1 VEGGAEGGGA
11 AAGKGA
17 NLFDRL
23 RVLPHPR
30 RLRQHLLH
38 RVCRIAAICAR
49 QGRGL
54 ADRTQGDGRAAAQ
67 RTVVERVDHV
77 VHNPER
83 LVPVE
88 GAVDRISV
96 RHGRF

>member
-1 VEGGAEGGGA
+1 MEGWQRSGAT
-11 AAGKGA
+11 AGRET
-17 NLFDRL
+17 NLFDSL
-23 RVLPHPR
+23 GVLPHPR

-49 QGRGL
+49 QGRAL

-83 LVPVE
+83 LVAVE
-88 GAVDRISV
+88 GPVDRIAV
-96 RHGRF
+96 RHGGF

>member
-1 VEGGAEGGGA
+1 MGPRTRTWRQENILIHGQRVTGGVARAPQPTLVHE
-11 AAGKGA
+11 
-17 NLFDRL
+17 
-23 RVLPHPR
+23 V
-30 RLRQHLLH
+30 H

-54 ADRTQGDGRAAAQ
+54 ADRTQGDGRAAAR

-88 GAVDRISV
+88 GAVDGLSV